1 MTRPTIATITL
12 LHVVGLLVG
21 GLAVALL
28 LAAVGI
34 VLLLATIRVVLA
46 VATLRVVVVVRV
58 LPNSEESQHKSF
70 ALGAFARER
79 GSHSE
84 HTLMM

>member
-1 MTRPTIATITL
+1 MRSPTIATITL
-12 LHVVGLLVG
+12 LHVVGLLVWG
-21 GLAVALL
+21 

-58 LPNSEESQHKSF
+58 LSK
-70 ALGAFARER
+70 
-79 GSHSE
+79 
-84 HTLMM
+84 